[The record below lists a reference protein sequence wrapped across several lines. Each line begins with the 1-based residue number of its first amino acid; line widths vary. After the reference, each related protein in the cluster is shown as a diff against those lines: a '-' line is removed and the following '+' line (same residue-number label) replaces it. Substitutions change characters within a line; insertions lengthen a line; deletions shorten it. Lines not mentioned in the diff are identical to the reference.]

1 LVKVEPASG
10 PGGNRRRADPL
21 LVLTRCSRDAPQGLE
36 WDDWDAVGDF
46 EEDEDEEAQADVE
59 YYWCPLP
66 RAPELPAE
74 HVPVLAV
81 ALKVLIKVSRCWLPS
96 CSRFCDAPRG
106 ACRREWL
113 ERLMDSLAVNAIVI
127 LLVLVDI
134 TNIVISLVSPEADP
148 LAEHPVQ
155 RWLSFGV
162 ISCFVLEMALRMLA
176 MGRRFFRS
184 WYNIFDVVVV
194 SVSVAARAP
203 APDLSPPLPTV
214 APTRVA
220 TVHSRPSPHTNIRCR
235 CRAISLSLSNTNTRA
250 RTQFHTHAQKRD
262 AKTPRAPQVLCVRL
276 ALEAMQSISG
286 DQSSAL
292 TSIGVLRVVSRV
304 AVVLRVL
311 RVLIKL
317 RRARKLSGRFAEKLR
332 TKVSQN
338 KRRYVKHGFD
348 LDLTSPP

>member
-1 LVKVEPASG
+1 MNTL
-10 PGGNRRRADPL
+10 
-21 LVLTRCSRDAPQGLE
+21 
-36 WDDWDAVGDF
+36 
-46 EEDEDEEAQADVE
+46 
-59 YYWCPLP
+59 
-66 RAPELPAE
+66 
-74 HVPVLAV
+74 
-81 ALKVLIKVSRCWLPS
+81 
-96 CSRFCDAPRG
+96 
-106 ACRREWL
+106 
-113 ERLMDSLAVNAIVI
+113 VI
-127 LLVLVDI
+127 LLVLVDL
-134 TNIVISLVSPEADP
+134 TNIVISLVSPEPDP

-155 RWLSFGV
+155 RWLSFAV

-203 APDLSPPLPTV
+203 APALSPPLPTV

-220 TVHSRPSPHTNIRCR
+220 TVHSRPSPPHTH
-235 CRAISLSLSNTNTRA
+235 SLSLSRDLSLTPTQTHARA
-250 RTQFHTHAQKRD
+250 HNFTHAQERD

-276 ALEAMQSISG
+276 ALDAMQSISG

-311 RVLIKL
+311 RVLVKL

-348 LDLTSPP
+348 LDLTSPPQPPYP